1 MANSEHKLLPANV
14 GIWIAYPEAF
24 ADPSNPQVAE
34 LNNTKMVFN
43 ESCAITQD
51 YNLNQTASATQNGTT
66 ICDVAERE
74 VMTSRNYQI
83 ELPFFRHENITDVN
97 VNNTLWTLTRDRGVE
112 YIVIKRLGKPQN
124 ETFASGDVISLY
136 GGTTASLV
144 DNISDGALLTSTA
157 TLNPN
162 GFINPR
168 FEVA

>member
-24 ADPSNPQVAE
+24 ADPSNPLVTE

-43 ESCAITQD
+43 TSCGITQD

-97 VNNTLWTLTRDRGVE
+97 VNNTLWKLTRDRGVE
-112 YIVIKRLGKPQN
+112 YIVFKRLGKAQN
-124 ETFASGDVISLY
+124 EPFASGDIISLY

-144 DNISDGALLTSTA
+144 DNVSDGALLTSTA